1 MIKIEYQITEKEYN
15 SIRRNINWRE
25 YDSKRVEEALKSTKY
40 IVKAVDEENAI
51 GMARAISDGLYN
63 TILDVAVCT
72 QYQHKGIG
80 TMLINELFNLIKR
93 DLPKDERATIFLIA
107 ENEDVVKFYETLD
120 FIKVPTDEVGS
131 GMLRIIKND

>member
-15 SIRRNINWRE
+15 SIRRNIDWRE
-25 YDSKRVEEALKSTKY
+25 YDSKRVEEALKNTKY
-40 IVKAVDEENAI
+40 IVKAVENGNAI

-63 TILDVAVCT
+63 TIVDVAVCKE
-72 QYQHKGIG
+72 YRHKGIG
-80 TMLINELFNLIKR
+80 TMLINELFNLIKN

-107 ENEDVVKFYETLD
+107 ENEDVVKFYETLG

-131 GMLRIIKND
+131 GMLRRIKNN